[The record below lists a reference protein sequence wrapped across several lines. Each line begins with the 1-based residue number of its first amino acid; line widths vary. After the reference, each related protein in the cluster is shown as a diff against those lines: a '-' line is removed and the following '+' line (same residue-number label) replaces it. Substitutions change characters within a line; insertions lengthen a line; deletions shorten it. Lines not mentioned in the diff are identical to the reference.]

1 MRIYILAFLL
11 FSSITFANPIT
22 VKVSFDTKT
31 AIQFTEGVFKI
42 KETNEE
48 LIISELED
56 FEITLP
62 EKGKYE
68 FSFVSEGF
76 AAYTIYPVRMNTRKN
91 TITIR
96 LEETHFQKKEVAS
109 KSETV
114 DYFIF
119 NGLTND
125 ISDAWKVF
133 YNKYGVS
140 KMTENCIVDPL
151 SYRNAVEQ
159 NQKMYN
165 QLTQKF
171 GEDWIDDLPEI
182 PFGLRNLISEAK
194 SKN

>member
-1 MRIYILAFLL
+1 MRISILAFLL

-31 AIQFTEGVFKI
+31 AIQFSEGVFKI

-48 LIISELED
+48 LIISKLED

-76 AAYTIYPVRMNTRKN
+76 TAYTIYPVRMNARKN
-91 TITIR
+91 TIIIR

-109 KSETV
+109 KPETV
-114 DYFIF
+114 NHFIF
-119 NGLTND
+119 NGFTND

-133 YNKYGVS
+133 YDKYGVS
-140 KMTENCIVDPL
+140 KITENCVVDPF
-151 SYRNAVEQ
+151 SYRKAVEQ

-171 GEDWIDDLPEI
+171 GKDWIEDLPEI
-182 PFGLRNLISEAK
+182 PFGLRDLISEAK

>member
-1 MRIYILAFLL
+1 MRISILAFLL

-42 KETNEE
+42 KETSEE

-68 FSFVSEGF
+68 FSFESKGF
-76 AAYTIYPVRMNTRKN
+76 TAYTIYPVRMNTRKN

-96 LEETHFQKKEVAS
+96 LEEIHFQKKEVAL
-109 KSETV
+109 KTKTV

-119 NGLTND
+119 NGVTND
-125 ISDAWKVF
+125 ISDAWKDF
-133 YNKYGVS
+133 YEKYGVS
-140 KMTENCIVDPL
+140 KITENCVVDPL
-151 SYRNAVEQ
+151 SYRKAVEQ

-165 QLTQKF
+165 QLNQKF
-171 GEDWIDDLPEI
+171 GKDWIEDLPEI
-182 PFGLRNLISEAK
+182 PFGLRNLISKAK

>member
-1 MRIYILAFLL
+1 MRISILAFLL
-11 FSSITFANPIT
+11 FSSLAFANPIT

-68 FSFVSEGF
+68 FSFVSKGF
-76 AAYTIYPVRMNTRKN
+76 TAYTIYPVRMNTRKS

-109 KSETV
+109 KPETV
-114 DYFIF
+114 KHFIF

-133 YNKYGVS
+133 YEKYGVS
-140 KMTENCIVDPL
+140 KITENCVVDPF
-151 SYRNAVEQ
+151 SYRKAVEQ
-159 NQKMYN
+159 NQKIYN
-165 QLTQKF
+165 QLTKKF
-171 GEDWIDDLPEI
+171 GKDWIDDLPEI
-182 PFGLRNLISEAK
+182 PFGLRDLISESK